1 MWGVSRHGENSATN
15 DLGEGDRLG
24 KVKVDGWPARKG
36 SRREYP
42 RPPGTVGLIAL
53 VLYLI
58 PP

>member
-1 MWGVSRHGENSATN
+1 MWGVSRHGEKPAIN
-15 DLGEGDRLG
+15 DLEREVRLQE
-24 KVKVDGWPARKG
+24 VKVDGWPARKG

-53 VLYLI
+53 ALYLI